1 MKTHIQNIEHDR
13 NKAAHVLLFAE
24 DTSSILAVYPTKA
37 LARPHKRDP
46 SKVTKGS
53 KKPWKLPGDKRAV
66 GEALHEAAA
75 RGLREKTGLA
85 LAKLGATLLASDT
98 VFIGK
103 DAVLL
108 YSVPT
113 ELPVTAGDG
122 VHDAQWMPC
131 QGRRLT
137 SVASFPLIAT
147 LKLLSGPRW
156 SFDHNENM
164 LRLCDDGGRKRVLPM
179 IDPAEM
185 AERHRKRRTVHGQL
199 AAARAS
205 AGRGL

>member
-113 ELPVTAGDG
+113 ELPLTAGEG
-122 VHDAQWMPC
+122 VHLAQWMPC
-131 QGRRLT
+131 QGARLT
-137 SVASFPLIAT
+137 GIASFPLIAA
-147 LKLLSGPRW
+147 LKLVAGVRW
-156 SFDHNENM
+156 RIDGDL
-164 LRLCDDGGRKRVLPM
+164 LRVIDEDLTWHLPPVLDPNDRK
-179 IDPAEM
+179 A
-185 AERHRKRRTVHGQL
+185 KKRTVYAQMQEV
-199 AAARAS
+199 AARRARDAAS
-205 AGRGL
+205 A